1 MGIKEGPNVQRG
13 VSLVI
18 ATWNG
23 RSLLEKFLP
32 SVLEACLDYSGETE
46 IIVVDDGSTDGTEE
60 FCAMRFPS
68 VRVVRLPQNQGY
80 IHASNE
86 GVRQTKNRLVI
97 LLNNDVLVRPDFLKY
112 LPAHFDACDI
122 FAARIRVFPLQDQ
135 EAIENGA
142 LKPETIWIRGVFRW
156 GFIYVP
162 ALPSCPWD
170 KEPRGRFS
178 FSVGAGAFAVDR
190 DKWLSLG
197 GFDDLYQPFY
207 CEETDLAYRA
217 LKRGWSIAYEPRSV
231 VYHQEGHA
239 TISKARKSWFIRM
252 IGERN
257 RYFLVWK
264 NISDPQYLVVSL
276 LFIPFRLFR
285 YLLRADLG
293 SFFGFFAA
301 FRHLRKVM
309 ARRAIEKRETKVS
322 DRRIFDFFKL

>member
-1 MGIKEGPNVQRG
+1 MGIKEDLNIQRG

-32 SVLEACLDYSGETE
+32 SVLEACRNYSGETE
-46 IIVVDDGSTDGTEE
+46 IVVVDDGSTDGTEE
-60 FCAMRFPS
+60 FCAAHFPS

-86 GVRQTKNRLVI
+86 GVRQAKNRLVI
-97 LLNNDVLVRPDFLKY
+97 LLNSDVRVRPDFLKY
-112 LPAHFDACDI
+112 LSAHFEACDI
-122 FAARIRVFPLQDQ
+122 FAVRIRVFALRDQ
-135 EAIENGA
+135 EAIESGL
-142 LKPETIWIRGVFRW
+142 LKPETIWIRGVFRR
-156 GFIYVP
+156 GFIYIP
-162 ALPSCPWD
+162 ALPSRLWD
-170 KEPRGRFS
+170 DEPRSRFS

-217 LKRGWSIAYEPRSV
+217 LKRGWSILYEPRSI

-239 TISKARKSWFIRM
+239 TISKARKSWYIRM

-257 RYFLVWK
+257 RYFLIWK
-264 NISDPQYLVVSL
+264 NIFDPQYLAVNL
-276 LFIPFRLFR
+276 LFMPFRLFI

-293 SFFGFFAA
+293 SFLGFFAA
-301 FRHLRKVM
+301 FWSLKKVT
-309 ARRAIEKRETKVS
+309 ARRAVEKSEAKIP
-322 DRRIFDFFKL
+322 DRLIFDFFKL